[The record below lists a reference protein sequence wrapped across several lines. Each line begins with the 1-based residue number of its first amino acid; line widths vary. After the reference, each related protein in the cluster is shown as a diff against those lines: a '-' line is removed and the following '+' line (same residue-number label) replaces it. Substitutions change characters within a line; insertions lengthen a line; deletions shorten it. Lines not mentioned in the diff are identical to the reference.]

1 LCSTHAIS
9 DEEGLEV
16 STPNE
21 SKAILIFI
29 AAHADIGSS
38 GAPK

>member
-1 LCSTHAIS
+1 LRSTHTIS
-9 DEEGLEV
+9 DEEGLEIR
-16 STPNE
+16 TPND
-21 SKAILIFI
+21 SKAILILI